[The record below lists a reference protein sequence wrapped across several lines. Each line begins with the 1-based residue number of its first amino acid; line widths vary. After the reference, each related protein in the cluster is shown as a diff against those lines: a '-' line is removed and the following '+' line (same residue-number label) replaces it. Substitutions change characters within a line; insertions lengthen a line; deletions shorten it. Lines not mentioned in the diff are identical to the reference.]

1 MWHNDS
7 VNIFTP
13 KEVLRHFPEAI
24 ERTYAAGQTIIYDGD
39 QPVQVV
45 FVKSGAIKF
54 FDIDDEGN
62 EKILHIGGEG
72 SIAPLF
78 YSFEDKPAV
87 DAYYATLCK
96 TEALLVPLTKF
107 REKLRVSPR
116 FAAETL
122 RWYAAE
128 MDHIVLRL
136 KSMEKST
143 TRQKVLQA
151 LYYLSDQHATKN
163 VIKGEWYRINFPV
176 TQQTLA
182 NLTGLT
188 RETVNITLNDPE
200 CAKFIRSHRGQRFE
214 INKSKLQAQI
224 QKHTK

>member
-1 MWHNDS
+1 

-13 KEVLRHFPEAI
+13 QTVRRHFPDAK
-24 ERTYAAGQTIIYDGD
+24 ERTYAAGQTIIYHGD
-39 QPVQVV
+39 QPSQVF
-45 FVKSGAIKF
+45 FVKNGAIKF
-54 FDIDDEGN
+54 FDIDNDGN

-78 YSFEDKPAV
+78 YSFEDKPSV

-96 TEALLVPLTKF
+96 TEVLMVPLVSF
-107 REKLRVSPR
+107 REKLNTSSQ

-122 RWYAAE
+122 RWYATE

-143 TRQKVLQA
+143 AKQKILQA
-151 LYYLSDQHATKN
+151 LYYLSDQHSTQNVLKN
-163 VIKGEWYRINFPV
+163 EWYRINFPL

-188 RETVNITLNDPE
+188 RETVNITLNDPV
-200 CAKFIRSHRGQRFE
+200 CQKLIRNNRGQRFE
-214 INKSKLQAQI
+214 VNKAEVAKYLSE
-224 QKHTK
+224 

>member
-1 MWHNDS
+1 M
-7 VNIFTP
+7 
-13 KEVLRHFPEAI
+13 
-24 ERTYAAGQTIIYDGD
+24 ERTYAAGQTIIYHGD
-39 QPVQVV
+39 QPSHVA

-54 FDIDDEGN
+54 FDIDSDGN

-96 TEALLVPLTKF
+96 TEVLLVSLEKF
-107 REKLRVSPR
+107 REKLSTSSQ
-116 FAAETL
+116 FAADTL
-122 RWYAAE
+122 RWYATE

-136 KSMEKST
+136 KSLEKST
-143 TRQKVLQA
+143 AKQKVLQA
-151 LYYLSDQHATKN
+151 LYYLSDQHATQST
-163 VIKGEWYRINFPV
+163 IKGEWYRINFPV

-200 CAKFIRSHRGQRFE
+200 CQNLIRNNRGQRFE
-214 INKSKLQAQI
+214 INKSEVAKQI
-224 QKHTK
+224 FD

>member
-1 MWHNDS
+1 M
-7 VNIFTP
+7 NIFTP
-13 KEVLRHFPEAI
+13 QAIIHHFPDAT
-24 ERTYAAGQTIIYDGD
+24 ERTYAANQTIIYDGD
-39 QPVQVV
+39 QPTQVA

-54 FDIDDEGN
+54 YDIDSDGN

-96 TEALLVPLTKF
+96 TDVLLVPLAQF
-107 REKLRVSPR
+107 REKLNTSSQ
-116 FAAETL
+116 FAADTL
-122 RWYAAE
+122 RWYATE
-128 MDHIVLRL
+128 MDHVVLRL

-143 TRQKVLQA
+143 AKQKILQA
-151 LYYLSDQHATKN
+151 LYYLSDQHATRSI
-163 VIKGEWYRINFPV
+163 VKGEWYRINFPV

-188 RETVNITLNDPE
+188 RETVNITLNDPD
-200 CAKFIRSHRGQRFE
+200 CQDFVRNKRGQRFE
-214 INKSKLQAQI
+214 INKVEVAKQI
-224 QKHTK
+224 FN

>member
-1 MWHNDS
+1 M
-7 VNIFTP
+7 NIFTS
-13 KEVLRHFPEAI
+13 KEVLRYFPDAK
-24 ERTYAAGQTIIYDGD
+24 ERTYAAGQTIIYHGD
-39 QPVQVV
+39 QPTQVA

-54 FDIDDEGN
+54 YDIDSDGN

-96 TEALLVPLTKF
+96 TEVLLVPLVKF
-107 REKLRVSPR
+107 REKLRISPR

-122 RWYAAE
+122 RWYATE

-136 KSMEKST
+136 KSMEKSSAK
-143 TRQKVLQA
+143 QKVFQA
-151 LYYLSDQHATKN
+151 LYYLSEQHSRQNPTKE
-163 VIKGEWYRINFPV
+163 GWYRINFPV

-188 RETVNITLNDPE
+188 RETVNITLNDPQ
-200 CAKFIRSHRGQRFE
+200 CAKFIHNTRGQRFE
-214 INKSKLQAQI
+214 VSRDELEKEIAD
-224 QKHTK
+224 